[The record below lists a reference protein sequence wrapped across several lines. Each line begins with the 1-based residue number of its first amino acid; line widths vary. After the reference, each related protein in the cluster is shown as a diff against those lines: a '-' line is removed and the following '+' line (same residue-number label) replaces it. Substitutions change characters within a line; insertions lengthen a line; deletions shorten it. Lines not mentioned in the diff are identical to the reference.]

1 MVSPGIDLVVDS
13 DLWTASPE
21 AEATIRRA
29 IAAAADV
36 AAAEAATDKEGEVCV
51 VLTDDATVRELNRNW
66 RGLDKATNVLS
77 FPAAAPPGAEGPAHH
92 LGDVVI
98 AYETMV
104 READTDQKL
113 FLHHLSHLTVH
124 GYLHLLGYDHESDAE
139 AEAMEEL
146 ERRILA
152 RLDVPDPYSP
162 REV

>member
-1 MVSPGIDLVVDS
+1 MTSPGIDLVVDS
-13 DLWTASPE
+13 ELWTAAPE

-29 IAAAADV
+29 IAAAA
-36 AAAEAATDKEGEVCV
+36 EAAPKPESEVCV

-77 FPAAAPPGAEGPAHH
+77 FPAAEPPGPAGPVRH

-104 READTDQKL
+104 READIDQKL

-146 ERRILA
+146 ERKILA

>member
-1 MVSPGIDLVVDS
+1 MPETSPSIDLVVDS
-13 DLWTASPE
+13 DLWTAAPE

-29 IAAAADV
+29 IAAAAAAAV
-36 AAAEAATDKEGEVCV
+36 AAAQEGEVCV
-51 VLTDDATVRELNRNW
+51 VLSDDATIRELNRNW

-77 FPAAAPPGAEGPAHH
+77 FPAAAPSGPVRH

-98 AYETMV
+98 AYETLV

-146 ERRILA
+146 ERKILA

>member
-1 MVSPGIDLVVDS
+1 MAAPSIDLVVDS
-13 DLWTASPE
+13 ELWTASPE
-21 AEATIRRA
+21 AGETIRRA
-29 IAAAADV
+29 IT
-36 AAAEAATDKEGEVCV
+36 AAAEAAPGTDGEVCV
-51 VLTDDATVRELNRNW
+51 VLTDDAAIRELNRNW
-66 RGLDKATNVLS
+66 RGLDKPTNVLS
-77 FPAAAPPGAEGPAHH
+77 FPAAAPSGQNGPARH

-98 AYETMV
+98 AYETMA

-152 RLDVPDPYSP
+152 RLDVPDPYLP